1 MKTEEELIEQC
12 GDGDIFMIQYAKI
25 TEKVMQAIPTLKFVV
40 RYGVGVDTIDLE
52 AADRYGVQIGNV
64 PDYGMNEV
72 ADHALSRSAD
82 SAKRP
87 SAW

>member
-1 MKTEEELIEQC
+1 
-12 GDGDIFMIQYAKI
+12 MIQYAKI